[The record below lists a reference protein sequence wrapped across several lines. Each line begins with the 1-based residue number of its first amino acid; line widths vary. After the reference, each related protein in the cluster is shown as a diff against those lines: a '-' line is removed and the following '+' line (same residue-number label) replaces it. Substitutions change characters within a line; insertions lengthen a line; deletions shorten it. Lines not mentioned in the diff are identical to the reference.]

1 MKKIIGV
8 VFVLLLTLSM
18 WHLDKAAAYLFHSSQ
33 ICSSGLRNGVVL
45 CGVTPTPSQ
54 CLSIGGDGNVSEG
67 ESTCANS
74 CNGYLQNPGT
84 IYSCDRA
91 AAPSCPA
98 NCPGSYPT
106 CTANSGYSYNSGSN
120 ACTPTSGV
128 IPGGTLTA
136 NNNGVCTG
144 TPGNTCTVQLT
155 YSVNSGV
162 TNASLW
168 QCNKN
173 GSSCVSV
180 VSSIAYN
187 SIIPSY
193 NQNISVGNF
202 NSASQGSYVKLV
214 NGAAEGSSILADI
227 YTAGIPQQSYT
238 CTPSGPTYNRYQS
251 SGSQVS
257 SDPGVTAM
265 FTDFFCGE
273 PSRLAVTCPTGTAG
287 TAGLTSLTDTKY
299 NCKTF
304 DYSSCVCNS
313 SISCSAGTGAGGTSP
328 SGTYPSCTCPGGQ
341 TYNSGSNSCAC
352 PAGQTWDG
360 GTSTCRTLCPSGST
374 GTYSPSCTCPSPA
387 SYSSGS
393 NTCTCPAPRT
403 WNGSS
408 CACPSGQVWDGS
420 TCQIPCPVGTTG
432 TYHPACTCPAP
443 RTYNTTSRTCECP
456 VGQTWN
462 GSTCIPTPTQCSGNG
477 ATMTYTAITSTSF
490 TASWDCSAATINNP
504 PMAVYLGGDSQ
515 IYNQANPSGWQ
526 QQGTPTGNF
535 GFSGLTSGSIQNVDL
550 WCSWSDLSISCPIDL
565 PDPAPI
571 TVTTN
576 AATSITAGGATMSF
590 TVSNYNSTPV
600 AGAVKLYQSDGTTV
614 INTYSTTNPGS
625 TVNANGTYTVSLSSL
640 TCATTYQF
648 RGEAGSTYGSKLSFT
663 TSACPTFGVSWTN
676 LPLSVQY
683 GQNANLKYNVASIP
697 AGQVATCDLYD
708 YTGTT
713 EISGVAAQSISTVS
727 PTVGNASFEAPVIG
741 ASSGQWNPAGAT
753 WTFTGTTSGTNPPAG
768 SDTGTGIMRDGW
780 NGWSTPNEN
789 GSQYAF
795 IRGNSGSITQSVTF
809 GGGTYQISVMA
820 ARAGSSSMND
830 LVVKVD
836 GNTVMAVPY
845 ASMPAGSFSTFT
857 TYNIDLAAGSH
868 TVSLTGGTSSAQTLF
883 LDNVT
888 ITPTASHNSMFTI
901 NPSPATLPVNPSGYG
916 YTVKC
921 TIPSPAST
929 AQALG
934 NVNVVVDG
942 TPSVSMERNPTPTLM
957 RYQCSNSTGVKIVS
971 TGGRT
976 QSLSGGQYVYA
987 ATTTPQT
994 ALDQYL
1000 LRFKT
1005 DFQNNALSGQSNNSV
1020 NFPWDRNNSGAISVA
1035 DLSYIN
1041 ARVTSPAINSADLVT
1056 VSGSAG
1062 SAMATGPDGYI
1073 YVSGGTTIQRMNP
1086 VDGSRTT
1093 FASGFSN
1100 AKGVAFGPDGVL
1112 YVADLGNGNV
1122 YKVSTGGVVTTLSS
1136 GFTQPLHLV
1145 VDSSNNVYMANNVNN
1160 EITKIF
1166 PNGTVAWFASI
1177 PNTGS
1182 LGINGM
1188 TISPVN
1194 NYMYVVPK
1202 SYVIYQVTP
1211 AGSVTSLMTMADPG
1225 FGIVTDTSN
1234 NMYVSS
1240 YSAGTVTRINVGG
1253 SSTSTVMTGLS
1264 GPMGMAIAPTGEM
1277 FIGRLSGMIRKSDVL
1292 DSYPRT
1298 LTGTFSF
1305 IQGAQYA
1312 IECLGAYGTLPA
1324 YATSTPMDMT
1334 TAYASS
1340 TAALPNVLATCPT
1353 NSTAYTITRS
1363 PIWKSSP
1370 VWSSG
1375 SIWGA
1380 TNTDSEITLGAATST
1395 YTYTLTCTRNNGLV
1409 YTGQLVNSVNVPPA
1423 IVVNNMNSPMVASGT
1438 PAVINWRSDGNSC
1451 DLKNF
1456 DGSATWA
1463 GGITGTPISG
1473 GYQYSYTMSPNNPN
1487 FTWLNSSRIGVN
1499 AIGWSVSCKDT
1510 NAASRLST
1518 TNSSTVQVYVPTTA
1532 TITPP
1537 DVNGNLRFTCTRD
1550 FDYMDIKRNGISMS
1564 GYPKTW
1570 NTNQTSSYSI
1580 LLPNLGGIYELVCK
1594 SSNIPGNIDNDIYPD
1609 AGLQVYG
1616 SIGGNTPSSIPTTAV
1631 VTGTTAQTGSMTND
1645 GMFANLSY
1653 NIANATTWTVEF
1665 YDAAFSGG
1673 TLKYSCT
1680 NAGGCDSNYSMYRLT
1695 SGTSNV
1701 SLYSS
1706 VGLPDI
1712 PLNNGGRWVITASDG
1727 VSTKTL
1733 TLSLSNTVVPTGS
1746 LVAVPNPL
1754 AGTDFY
1760 DLYISCDNSISYNLY
1775 NTTFAT
1781 TTSDGLIVAYN
1792 SLTYNGSMT
1801 NKITYKATSST
1812 GASSMSYRF
1821 ECIGASQAY
1830 VQAGSLP
1837 ILSRQPATV
1846 NKFTVYPQT
1855 VVCGGGKVAL
1865 AWTVNNPVG
1874 KNCTL
1879 DATTTKPLSQYPGS
1893 QQSGIATGI
1902 SSVRAKLN
1910 SSDYVVR
1917 GVGAAG
1923 TTNTQS
1929 GMSTSSAFSTLDVNG
1944 NSVGELPR
1952 IQIRDNTRFS
1962 LSCVHQGVTT
1972 TVSIDARTA
1981 CQGEQ

>member
-1 MKKIIGV
+1 MAKSLYTINIFMKKIIGG
-8 VFVLLLTLSM
+8 VFTVLLILSVFNI
-18 WHLDKAAAYLFHSSQ
+18 DKVSAYLFYSPTQ
-33 ICSSGLRNGVVL
+33 ICQTGRNAGNVKCL
-45 CGVTPTPSQ
+45 SYPTPSQ
-54 CLSIGGDGNVSEG
+54 CSSIGGNGTVLDTVMGCYD
-67 ESTCANS
+67 TCSSVEANS
-74 CNGYLQNPGT
+74 DSVGY
-84 IYSCDRA
+84 CDQTA
-91 AAPSCPA
+91 TPSCPA
-98 NCPGSYPT
+98 NCPGTYPS
-106 CTANSGYSYNSGSN
+106 CAPNSGYSYNSSN
-120 ACTPTSGV
+120 NTCNAVITPY
-128 IPGGTLTA
+128 GTLTA
-136 NNNGVCTG
+136 NNNGTCDT
-144 TPGNTCTVQLT
+144 TPGGTCTVT
-155 YSVNSGV
+155 INYTTNNGV
-162 TNASLW
+162 TNASIW
-168 QCNKN
+168 KCDRDKTNC
-173 GSSCVSV
+173 SSV
-180 VSSIAYN
+180 VSSIPGNAN
-187 SIIPSY
+187 SS
-193 NQNISVGNF
+193 QNITVTTY
-202 NSASQGSYVKLV
+202 NSASAGSYLKLV
-214 NGAAEGSSILADI
+214 NGSSEGSPILKITGSPTYDAEL
-227 YTAGIPQQSYT
+227 YAVGIPQQSYT
-238 CTPSGPTYNRYQS
+238 CSPSGPTYNRYQFS
-251 SGSQVS
+251 RCTSQKN
-257 SDPGVTAM
+257 
-265 FTDFFCGE
+265 
-273 PSRLAVTCPTGTAG
+273 LA
-287 TAGLTSLTDTKY
+287 LTSCPNGTYRPGYASGDTSAVGETTVSGDPNGCKY
-299 NCKTF
+299 F
-304 DYSSCVCNS
+304 DFSVCQCNS
-313 SISCSAGTGAGGTSP
+313 SVTCGDGS
-328 SGTYPSCTCPGGQ
+328 SGTFPSCTCPGGKIF
-341 TYNSGSNSCAC
+341 NSGTNTCAC

-360 GTSTCRTLCPSGST
+360 GTSTCRTTCPSGST

-387 SYSSGS
+387 SYNSGS
-393 NTCTCPAPRT
+393 NTCTCPAPRV

-420 TCQIPCPVGTTG
+420 TCQIPCPSGTTG
-432 TYHPACTCPAP
+432 TYHPSCTCPAP

-462 GSTCIPTPTQCSGNG
+462 GTSCVTPATRCDDPLYNMYIEYSAVTSSGFNV
-477 ATMTYTAITSTSF
+477 A
-490 TASWDCSAATINNP
+490 WDCGTLKGTGSTYIWGP
-504 PMAVYLGGDSQ
+504 DQ
-515 IYNQANPSGWQ
+515 SGWT
-526 QQGTPTGNF
+526 GALETGNYTS
-535 GFSGLTSGSIQNVDL
+535 SGKSPSTTYGTSL
-550 WCSWSDLSISCPIDL
+550 WCGYPYGQSMNCDVTTSAL
-565 PDPAPI
+565 API

-576 AATSITAGGATMSF
+576 AATGVTTGGATLAF

-600 AGAVKLYQSDGTTV
+600 SGAVKLYQSDGTTV

-625 TVNANGTYTVSLSSL
+625 TVNANGAYSVVLSSL
-640 TCATTYQF
+640 SCGTTYQF

-663 TSACPTFGVSWTN
+663 TSACPSLGVTWTN
-676 LPLSVQY
+676 LPKSVQY
-683 GQNANLKYNVASIP
+683 GQTTALKYNVTGIP
-697 AGQVATCDLYD
+697 GGQTATCDLYD

-713 EISGVAAQSISTVS
+713 EISGVSAQTLTGTT
-727 PTVGNASFEAPVIG
+727 PTVGNASFEAPVLG

-753 WTFTGTTSGTNPPAG
+753 WTFTGSTSGTNPPAG

-795 IRGNSGSITQSVTF
+795 IRGNSGSISQSVTF

-820 ARAGSSSMND
+820 ARAGASSMND
-830 LVVKVD
+830 LVVQVD

-845 ASMPAGSFSTFT
+845 ASMPAGTFSTFT

-868 TVSLTGGTSSAQTLF
+868 TISLTGGTSSAQTLF

-888 ITPTASHNSMFTI
+888 IAPAASHNGTFNI

-921 TIPSPAST
+921 TIPTPAST
-929 AQALG
+929 IQALG

-1000 LRFKT
+1000 VRFKT
-1005 DFQNNALSGQSNNSV
+1005 DYQNNALSGQTNNAV
-1020 NFPWDRNNSGAISVA
+1020 NFPWDRNNSGAINA
-1035 DLSYIN
+1035 TDLAYIN
-1041 ARVTSPAINSADLVT
+1041 ARLTYPTITSADLVT

-1073 YVSGGTTIQRMNP
+1073 YVSGGTTIQKMNP
-1086 VDGSRTT
+1086 ADGSRTT
-1093 FASGFSN
+1093 FASGFNN

-1145 VDSSNNVYMANNVNN
+1145 VDSSSNVYMANNVNN

-1166 PNGTVAWFASI
+1166 PNGSVAWFASI

-1194 NYMYVVPK
+1194 NYLYVLPK
-1202 SYVIYQVTP
+1202 SSVVYQVTT

-1487 FTWLNSSRIGVN
+1487 FTWLNSSRIGAN

-1570 NTNQTSSYSI
+1570 NINQTSSYSI

>member
-18 WHLDKAAAYLFHSSQ
+18 WHLDKVSAYLFHSSQ
-33 ICSSGLRNGVVL
+33 RCQSGPNNGAILCYTQPTPAQCVSMGATGVVL
-45 CGVTPTPSQ
+45 TDEMGCLGGCNDAEAVLASVGYCQEQAPPT
-54 CLSIGGDGNVSEG
+54 
-67 ESTCANS
+67 
-74 CNGYLQNPGT
+74 
-84 IYSCDRA
+84 
-91 AAPSCPA
+91 CPA
-98 NCPGSYPT
+98 NCPGTYPS
-106 CTANSGYSYNSGSN
+106 CTANSGYQYTSSSNS
-120 ACTPTSGV
+120 CTPTPGV
-128 IPGGTLTA
+128 TPGGTLTA
-136 NNNGVCTG
+136 NNQGICTG

-155 YSVNSGV
+155 YSVNSAV

-193 NQNISVGNF
+193 NQNITVGNF
-202 NSASQGSYVKLV
+202 NSSSQGSYVKLV
-214 NGAAEGSSILADI
+214 NGSSQGSAILADL
-227 YTAGIPQQSYT
+227 YAAGIPQQSYT

-257 SDPGVTAM
+257 SDPGVTAVA
-265 FTDFFCGE
+265 TDFFCGE
-273 PSRLAVTCPTGTAG
+273 PSRLAVTCPVGTNG
-287 TAGLTSLTDTKY
+287 TAGLVSLTDTKY

-313 SISCSAGTGAGGTSP
+313 SISCSAGTGAGGTVP

-341 TYNSGSNSCAC
+341 VYNSSSNTCAC
-352 PAGQTWDG
+352 PGGQTWDG
-360 GTSTCRTLCPSGST
+360 GTSTCRTPCPSGST

-387 SYSSGS
+387 SYNSGS
-393 NTCTCPAPRT
+393 NTCTCPAPRV

-420 TCQIPCPVGTTG
+420 TCQIPCPSGTTG
-432 TYHPACTCPAP
+432 TYHPSCTCPAP

-456 VGQTWN
+456 AGQTWN
-462 GSTCIPTPTQCSGNG
+462 GTACVSTPTRCDDPSYN
-477 ATMTYTAITSTSF
+477 MYIEYSAITSSGF
-490 TASWDCSAATINNP
+490 NVAWDCGTLKGTGNTYIWGP
-504 PMAVYLGGDSQ
+504 DQ
-515 IYNQANPSGWQ
+515 SGWT
-526 QQGTPTGNF
+526 GALETGNYTS
-535 GFSGLTSGSIQNVDL
+535 SGKSPNTTYGTSL
-550 WCSWSDLSISCPIDL
+550 WCGHPYGQTLNCNVTT
-565 PDPAPI
+565 ATVTPI

-576 AATSITAGGATMSF
+576 AATSITTGGATLAF

-600 AGAVKLYQSDGTTV
+600 SGAVKLYQSDGTTV
-614 INTYSTTNPGS
+614 VNTYSTTNPGS
-625 TVNANGTYTVSLSSL
+625 TVNANGSYSVVLSSL
-640 TCATTYQF
+640 SCGTTYQF
-648 RGEAGSTYGSKLSFT
+648 RGEAGTTYGSNVSFT
-663 TSACPTFGVSWTN
+663 TSACPSLGVTWTN
-676 LPLSVQY
+676 LPKSVQY
-683 GQNANLKYNVASIP
+683 GQTTSLKYNVTSIP
-697 AGQVATCDLYD
+697 GGQTATCDLYD
-708 YTGTT
+708 YTGNT
-713 EISGVAAQSISTVS
+713 EIPGVSAQTLTGAT
-727 PTVGNASFEAPVIG
+727 PNVGNASFEAPVLG

-753 WTFTGTTSGTNPPAG
+753 WTFTGATSGTNPPAG

-780 NGWSTPNEN
+780 NGWSSTNEN

-820 ARAGSSSMND
+820 ARAGPSSMND
-830 LVVKVD
+830 LIVKVD
-836 GNTVMAVPY
+836 GDTVMAVPY
-845 ASMPAGSFSTFT
+845 ANMPAGTFSTFT

-868 TVSLTGGTSSAQTLF
+868 TISLTGGTSSAQTLF
-883 LDNVT
+883 LDNVI
-888 ITPTASHNSMFTI
+888 ITPAASQNGTFNI

-921 TIPSPAST
+921 TIPAPAST
-929 AQALG
+929 VQALG
-934 NVNVVVDG
+934 NVTVVVDG
-942 TPSVSMERNPTPTLM
+942 TPSVSIGRNPTPTLM

-976 QSLSGGQYVYA
+976 QSLSGGQYIYT

-994 ALDQYL
+994 TLDQYL
-1000 LRFKT
+1000 VRFKT
-1005 DFQNNALSGQSNNSV
+1005 DYQNNALSGQTNNAV
-1020 NFPWDRNNSGAISVA
+1020 NFPWDRNNNGSLNST
-1035 DLSYIN
+1035 DLTYVN
-1041 ARVTSPAINSADLVT
+1041 VRLTYPTINSADLVT

-1086 VDGSRTT
+1086 ADGSRTT

-1100 AKGVAFGPDGVL
+1100 AKGVAFGPDGTL

-1145 VDSSNNVYMANNVNN
+1145 VDSSSNVYMANNVNN

-1166 PNGTVAWFASI
+1166 PNGSVAWFASI

-1194 NYMYVVPK
+1194 NYIYAVPK
-1202 SYVIYQVTP
+1202 SNVIYQVTP
-1211 AGSVTSLMTMADPG
+1211 AGSVTSLMTMVDPG

-1240 YSAGTVTRINVGG
+1240 YSNGTITRINTGG

-1264 GPMGMAIAPTGEM
+1264 GPMGMAIAPTGEL
-1277 FIGRLSGMIRKSDVL
+1277 FIGRLSGMIRKSDIL

-1312 IECLGAYGTLPA
+1312 IECLGVYGTLPA

-1334 TAYASS
+1334 TVYASS
-1340 TAALPNVLATCPT
+1340 TATLPSVLATCPT

-1363 PIWKSSP
+1363 PVWKSSP
-1370 VWSSG
+1370 IWASG

-1380 TNTDSEITLGAATST
+1380 TNTDSEITLGASTST

-1409 YTGQLVNSVNVPPA
+1409 YTGQLENSVNVPPA

-1438 PAVINWRSDGNSC
+1438 PAVINWRSDGDSC

-1487 FTWLNSSRIGVN
+1487 FTWLKSSRIGTN
-1499 AIGWSVSCKDT
+1499 AIGWSVTCKDSS
-1510 NAASRLST
+1510 AASRLST

-1550 FDYMDIKRNGISMS
+1550 FDYADIKRNGTSLS

-1570 NTNQTSSYSI
+1570 NTNQTVSYSI
-1580 LLPNLGGIYELVCK
+1580 LLPNLGGVYELVCK
-1594 SSNIPGNIDNDIYPD
+1594 SSSIPGNIDNAIYPGT
-1609 AGLQVYG
+1609 GLQVYG
-1616 SIGGNTPSSIPTTAV
+1616 SIGGNNPSSIPTTAV
-1631 VTGTTAQTGSMTND
+1631 VTGTTAQTSSITSD

-1680 NAGGCDSNYSMYRLT
+1680 NAGGCNSTYSMYRLT
-1695 SGTSNV
+1695 SGTSGVN
-1701 SLYSS
+1701 LYSS

-1733 TLSLSNTVVPTGS
+1733 TLNLSNAVVPTGS

-1754 AGTDFY
+1754 AGTDYY

-1775 NTTFAT
+1775 NTTFST
-1781 TTSDGLIVAYN
+1781 STSDGLIVPYN
-1792 SLTYNGSMT
+1792 SLTYSGSMT

-1830 VQAGSLP
+1830 VQSGSLP
-1837 ILSRQPATV
+1837 IMSRQPATV

-1865 AWTVNNPVG
+1865 AWTVNNPIG

-1879 DATTTKPLSQYPGS
+1879 DATTTKPISQYPSS
-1893 QQSGIATGI
+1893 QQTGIATGI
-1902 SSVRAKLN
+1902 SAVKTKLN

-1923 TTNTQS
+1923 TISTQA
-1929 GMSTSSAFSTLDVNG
+1929 GLSTSTAFSTLDVNG